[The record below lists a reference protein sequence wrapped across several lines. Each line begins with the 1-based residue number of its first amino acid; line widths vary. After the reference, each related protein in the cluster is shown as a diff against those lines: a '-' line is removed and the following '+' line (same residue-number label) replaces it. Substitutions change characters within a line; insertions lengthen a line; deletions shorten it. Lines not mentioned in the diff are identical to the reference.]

1 MPNTL
6 HHYLQTWQLS
16 DPQPLAETPT
26 SQIFTVTHGETR
38 VVLKLLTPVGVADEK
53 NGAVALRHW
62 DGRGA
67 VRLLREDGQA
77 HLLEYIDGQDL
88 TALVKKGEDEKATA
102 IIGDVLNQLHA
113 ASANHYP
120 DGLTPLKVWFHAL
133 FKKAEMDRKA
143 GLNSIFVR
151 ASPVA
156 EELLARPQAVRVL
169 HGDIHHENIRYH
181 ARRGWVAFDPKG
193 LIGERT
199 YDAANTFCNPVNM
212 PELVENEARVL
223 KTAGILADKMG
234 ISSQR
239 VLAFVYAYTCLSAS
253 WSLEEGH
260 RAVAEHTLRIAELVE
275 PHLRW

>member
-1 MPNTL
+1 MPDRLN
-6 HHYLQTWQLS
+6 HYLQTWGLS

-53 NGAVALRHW
+53 NGAVALRYW

-77 HLLEYIDGQDL
+77 HLLEYIDGEDL
-88 TALVKKGEDEKATA
+88 TSLVKKGGDEQATA
-102 IIGDVLNQLHA
+102 IIADVLNQLHA
-113 ASANHYP
+113 ASANQP
-120 DGLTPLKVWFHAL
+120 PEGLTPLKVWFHAL
-133 FKKAEMDRKA
+133 FKKAEADQHA
-143 GLNSIFVR
+143 GLNSLFVR
-151 ASPVA
+151 AAPVA
-156 EELLARPQAVRVL
+156 EELLAHPQGVRVL

-181 ARRGWVAFDPKG
+181 AQRGWLAFDPKG

-223 KTAGILADKMG
+223 RTAGILGDKMG
-234 ISSQR
+234 IPLPR

-253 WSLEEGH
+253 WSLEDGQ
-260 RAVAEHTLRIAELVE
+260 RTVAEHTLRIAERVE
-275 PHLRW
+275 PHLRR